1 MPPVTQTVENEE
13 ELGVLAA
20 KLAGLLQTGDVVTLQ
35 GDLGAGKTALSRH
48 MIRALAGYDEEVP
61 SPTFTLVQIYDLPAL
76 TVWHFDLYR
85 LAEEE
90 RDILELGWEDARRE
104 GVALVEWPDRL
115 GGLLPPDR
123 LEINIRF
130 IEGKDTARVLAITP
144 CGGCDSRDWD
154 RLRPV

>member
-130 IEGKDTARVLAITP
+130 IEGKDTARLLEIMPRGA
-144 CGGCDSRDWD
+144 CDSRDWD
-154 RLRPV
+154 RLRPA

>member
-1 MPPVTQTVENEE
+1 MPPVTQAVENEE
-13 ELGVLAA
+13 ELAVLAA
-20 KLAGLLQTGDVVTLQ
+20 RLAGLLRAGDVVTLK

-48 MIRALAGYDEEVP
+48 IIRALAGFEEEVP
-61 SPTFTLVQIYDLPAL
+61 SPTFTLVQVYDLPDFTL
-76 TVWHFDLYR
+76 WHFDLYR

-90 RDILELGWEDARRE
+90 RDILELGWEDARRD

-130 IEGKDTARVLAITP
+130 IAGKDTARVLDITP
-144 CGGCDSRDWD
+144 CGAYDSRVWGS
-154 RLRPV
+154 LSPA

>member
-13 ELGVLAA
+13 ELAVLAG
-20 KLAGLLQTGDVVTLQ
+20 KLAGLLQTGDLVTLE

-48 MIRALAGYDEEVP
+48 IIRALAGFDEEVP
-61 SPTFTLVQIYDLPAL
+61 SPTFTLVQVYDLPDFTL
-76 TVWHFDLYR
+76 WHFDLYR

-130 IEGKDTARVLAITP
+130 IEGKDTARVLEITP
-144 CGGCDSRDWD
+144 HGACASRDWD
-154 RLRPV
+154 RLRPA